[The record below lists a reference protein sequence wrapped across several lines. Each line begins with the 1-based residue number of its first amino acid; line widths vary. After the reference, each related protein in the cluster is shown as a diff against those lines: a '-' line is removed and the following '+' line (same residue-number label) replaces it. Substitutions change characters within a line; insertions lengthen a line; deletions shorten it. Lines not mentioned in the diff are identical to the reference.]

1 MRRNNY
7 KARSIILLL
16 LILVGIYIT
25 EKDFISITKLQVF
38 LIVFYTFILFWISVI
53 VARMFFDFRYLYR
66 MVKVRDSIY
75 NLLKKYIGD
84 KYARIV
90 SEKIVKGDVSLIHK
104 LKFDKKVK
112 TEIFTQLD
120 SIAKYKKFYKQN

>member
-1 MRRNNY
+1 
-7 KARSIILLL
+7 
-16 LILVGIYIT
+16 
-25 EKDFISITKLQVF
+25 
-38 LIVFYTFILFWISVI
+38 
-53 VARMFFDFRYLYR
+53 